1 MHFPCSIRPLAAGLL
16 FTQALMMPA
25 LPVAAAEPLLGVYGG
40 NSMQS
45 VLDFE
50 KWLGRPVDV
59 ILCTVDFHEWGNY
72 RYADWLSRTVYGA
85 RGSRRLV
92 YDVPVII
99 NGARYAEA
107 KTGAYDGHWESLAQ
121 SLIAN
126 NPGTDEIVIRPS
138 HEMNGDWFAWGV
150 GLSRLEQTPDFIA
163 SWRRFHGVF
172 RAVPGGARFRFSFS
186 PSEGASDP
194 RPMWPGDEYVDL
206 VGYDVYWKPKA
217 MGGEGWETDDAR
229 EAWEM
234 RVSSAGYNAWNLSG
248 MLAFAREKGKPF
260 QIDEWG
266 VWGPDAA
273 PFIEG
278 MAAFLRANGVRAHT
292 YWNSDAAYPGELHQ
306 RDKDWPAANAAFRAA
321 FGRAAGGK

>member
-1 MHFPCSIRPLAAGLL
+1 MKFPLLIRPLAVGFLITATLL
-16 FTQALMMPA
+16 LSLWRSP
-25 LPVAAAEPLLGVYGG
+25 AAEPLLGVYGG
-40 NSMQS
+40 NSMQR

-72 RYADWLSRTVYGA
+72 RYADWLSQTVYGA
-85 RGSRRLV
+85 RGARRLV
-92 YDVPVII
+92 YDVPIII

-107 KTGAYDGHWESLAQ
+107 KTGAYDEHWKSLAQ

-126 NPGTDEIVIRPS
+126 NRSDHEIVIRPS

-150 GLSRLEQTPDFIA
+150 GLSRQAQIPDFIA
-163 SWRRFHGVF
+163 SWRRFHSVF

-194 RPMWPGDEYVDL
+194 RPMWPGDDYVDL

-217 MGGEGWETDDAR
+217 MGGEGWETDDPR
-229 EAWEM
+229 EAWEK
-234 RVSSAGYNAWNLSG
+234 RTNPSGYNAWNLSG
-248 MLAFAREKGKPF
+248 MLAFARERQKPF

-266 VWGPDAA
+266 VWGPSAA
-273 PFIEG
+273 PFIDS

-292 YWNSDAAYPGELHQ
+292 YWNSDAAYSGELHQ
-306 RDKDWPAANAAFRAA
+306 RDKDWPATSAAFRAS
-321 FGRAAGGK
+321 FGKTAGGS